1 VAWRISYLHPLRRD
15 DGGVRIVPDQPEA
28 AAEKLRLE
36 LRGYTVSEPTRGG
49 VIRLIEK
56 TEEVTGGEAAP
67 ALPGRFYKPLI
78 PAK

>member
-1 VAWRISYLHPLRRD
+1 MAWRISYLHALRRD
-15 DGGVRIVPDQPEA
+15 DGGVRIVPDQSEA

-36 LRGYTVSEPTRGG
+36 LRGYTVSEPAPGG

-56 TEEVTGGEAAP
+56 AEEVTRGEAA
-67 ALPGRFYKPLI
+67 LYGRFYKPLV